1 MSRASD
7 LARILGTS
15 TVIPTANLT
24 LPSGSVLQTL
34 SMTSD
39 TNTAHQ
45 TLNTYTD
52 TNMTLAITP
61 SSTSNKILIISSF
74 SVRNYHNSYNSWG
87 RIALFRGST
96 IVCTRDSIKDGGN
109 NAEVVTTPSGF
120 VHLDS
125 PSSTSALTYL
135 IKGKLIVS
143 DNYAAQMDIGEFRDD
158 STNDETNMQSLTLM
172 EIKG

>member
-24 LPSGSVLQTL
+24 LPTGSVLQTL
-34 SMTSD
+34 NMTSNS
-39 TNTAHQ
+39 NTAHS

-74 SVRNYHNSYNSWG
+74 SVRSYHDSYNSWG
-87 RIALFRGST
+87 RIGLFRGST
-96 IVCTRDSIKDGGN
+96 LICTRDSIKDGGN
-109 NAEVVTTPSGF
+109 NAELVTTPSGF

-125 PSSTSALTYL
+125 PSSTSAQTYL

-143 DNYAAQMDIGEFRDD
+143 TNYNAQLDIGEFRDD
-158 STNDETNMQSLTLM
+158 STNDETNQQSLTLM